1 MQLHTSYNAA
11 FQAALSTQSF
21 AIAHLQHIK
30 LPMNIDTSGCYK
42 LFYFLSGGKKFHI
55 DHDVYEVCAG
65 DLFFV
70 NQREWHYF
78 SKIDEDHRHERIVL
92 FIYPEFLKNLCTEQ
106 TDLCS
111 CFMHK
116 GNAGEHRLRMQ
127 QKDCDKFLYF
137 VHKLASAGGF
147 GKDIFTMSVF
157 LEWMVFINR
166 ARLNYQ
172 ALHEEPQKDHIK
184 MGRSKQVSPIISYI
198 DSHITEDLSLELLS
212 KQFFLTPSYLCRVF
226 KNGTGTTIHK
236 YITAKRITLA
246 KDLLTQ
252 GYSVTDACH
261 MSGFTDYN
269 GFLKSFVEAVGI
281 PPKKYAQIGE

>member
-127 QKDCDKFLYF
+127 
-137 VHKLASAGGF
+137 
-147 GKDIFTMSVF
+147 
-157 LEWMVFINR
+157 
-166 ARLNYQ
+166 
-172 ALHEEPQKDHIK
+172 
-184 MGRSKQVSPIISYI
+184 
-198 DSHITEDLSLELLS
+198 
-212 KQFFLTPSYLCRVF
+212 
-226 KNGTGTTIHK
+226 
-236 YITAKRITLA
+236 
-246 KDLLTQ
+246 
-252 GYSVTDACH
+252 
-261 MSGFTDYN
+261 
-269 GFLKSFVEAVGI
+269 
-281 PPKKYAQIGE
+281 